1 MKRIVLAVIAGFALW
16 SVLWL
21 VVNASS
27 AALAPG
33 AFNEDGTTD
42 SATVLLVVLILSIAC
57 SVGSG
62 VLTAAIARTPSL
74 GPAWVLGGLLLAVGV
89 FFQVQYWDAMPLWY
103 HIPFLALL
111 IPGTLIGARF
121 RSNKAAD
128 S

>member
-27 AALAPG
+27 AALARD

-42 SATVLLVVLILSIAC
+42 SATVLLVVLILSVAC

-74 GPAWVLGGLLLAVGV
+74 RPAWVLGGLLLAVGV
-89 FFQVQYWDAMPLWY
+89 LVQIQYWETMPLWY

-111 IPGTLIGARF
+111 VPGVR
-121 RSNKAAD
+121 
-128 S
+128 